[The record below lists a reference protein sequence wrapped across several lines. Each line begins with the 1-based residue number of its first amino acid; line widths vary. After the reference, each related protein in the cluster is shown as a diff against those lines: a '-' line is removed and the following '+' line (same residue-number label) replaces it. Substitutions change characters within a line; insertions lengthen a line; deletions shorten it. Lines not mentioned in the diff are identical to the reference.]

1 MTIYIV
7 VDAETFEYYDA
18 FTTKEEAQKL
28 IDTLTSDDDEIEED
42 DDEWFELMIV
52 TKTL

>member
-1 MTIYIV
+1 MKIYIV
-7 VDAETFEYYDA
+7 VDAETNEYYDA
-18 FTTKEEAQKL
+18 FATKEEAQKL
-28 IDTLTSDDDEIEED
+28 IDTLTPDDEEIEED